1 MSKDNHSLFFT
12 PENDSKDFNNVL
24 RDVQE
29 YISSK
34 YSTLLIEDDKAEL
47 SEQVK
52 RYIGKYLIDYRIAV
66 KGMTTEQLID
76 ALYSEM
82 VEFSFL
88 TKYIYGTGVEEINV
102 NSWRDIEVQYSNG
115 NYVKLEEHF
124 ESPEHAI
131 NVMQTSRKK
140 ECLRRSSLENN
151 HQQDTRHCA
160 RGSHSH
166 PGVADRACLSR
177 HRQPGAGYII
187 WHGSCLLEKA
197 RPV

>member
-12 PENDSKDFNNVL
+12 PENDSRDFNNVL

-34 YSTLLIEDDKAEL
+34 YSTLLIEDGKAEL
-47 SEQVK
+47 KEQVK
-52 RYIGKYLIDYRIAV
+52 RYIGKYLMDYRIAV

-131 NVMQTSRKK
+131 NVIRRMLHVGGMVFDNASPAVLGYLSKNIRIAAV
-140 ECLRRSSLENN
+140 CL
-151 HQQDTRHCA
+151 
-160 RGSHSH
+160 
-166 PGVADRACLSR
+166 
-177 HRQPGAGYII
+177 
-187 WHGSCLLEKA
+187 
-197 RPV
+197 